1 MIAHF
6 DDFCL
11 WVYVLVDDM
20 CKELEGHLR
29 RPGPEPEC
37 SDSELIAIC
46 LIGEC
51 LGWDVESE
59 LLSHM
64 QAHRDKF
71 PIIPE
76 QSRFNRR
83 RRNLMWIINEMRR
96 MMLARMEIYRDAHC
110 VIDSL
115 PIPVVQFHL
124 APQARAKWSDW
135 GADFGPVPS
144 KKMMIFGF
152 KLHLLTTMGGLII
165 DFELAPA
172 NERDLA
178 IGRELLAEHD
188 NRIVIGDKA
197 YVSAPAAEEL
207 WQDNRIR
214 LLTKPRKN
222 QKKQI
227 SAFLSRLYDSV
238 RQIIE
243 TVTGQLN
250 AQFSIETNHAHTLR
264 GLCARLYTKL
274 TAHTLCIHI
283 DRLLGVP
290 DCLQIKQLA
299 FPN

>member
-20 CKELEGHLR
+20 CKELEEQLR

-51 LGWDVESE
+51 LGWDVETE

-64 QAHRDKF
+64 QAHKDKF
-71 PIIPE
+71 PILPE

-96 MMLARMEIYRDAHC
+96 MMLAQMELFRDEQC
-110 VIDSL
+110 VLDSM

-124 APQARAKWSDW
+124 APQSRGDW
-135 GADFGPVPS
+135 PVHGANYGKVSS
-144 KKMMIFGF
+144 KKMTIFGF
-152 KLHLLTTMGGLII
+152 KLHMLITMGGLIL

-172 NERDLA
+172 SVGDLA
-178 IGRELLAEHD
+178 IGRELLEEHD

-197 YVSAPAAEEL
+197 YVSAPVADEL
-207 WQDNRIR
+207 WQSNRIR
-214 LLTKPRKN
+214 LLTKPRSN

-227 SAFLSRLYDSV
+227 SASARRLYNSV

-243 TVTGQLN
+243 TVNSQLS
-250 AQFSIETNHAHTLR
+250 AQFSIETNHAHTYR

-274 TAHTLCIHI
+274 TAHTMCIYI
-283 DRLLGVP
+283 NRLLGVH
-290 DCLQIKQLA
+290 DFLQIKKLA

>member
-1 MIAHF
+1 MIAHL

-11 WVYVLVDDM
+11 WAYVLVDDM
-20 CKELEGHLR
+20 FQVVKADLR
-29 RPGPEPEC
+29 RPGPKPAC

-51 LGWDVESE
+51 LGWDVETE

-71 PIIPE
+71 PILPK

-96 MMLARMEIYRDAHC
+96 MMLAQMDLFGDEQC
-110 VIDSL
+110 VLDSM

-124 APQARAKWSDW
+124 APQSRGDWSAH
-135 GADFGPVPS
+135 GANYGKVSS
-144 KKMMIFGF
+144 KKMTVFGF
-152 KLHLLTTMGGLII
+152 KLHMLITIGGLIL

-172 NERDLA
+172 SVGDLA
-178 IGRELLAEHD
+178 IGRELLQEHC

-197 YVSAPAAEEL
+197 YISAAVADEL
-207 WQDNRIR
+207 WQHNRIR
-214 LLTKPRKN
+214 LLTKPRSN

-227 SAFLSRLYDSV
+227 SASARRLYDSV

-243 TVTGQLN
+243 TVNSQLG
-250 AQFSIETNHAHTLR
+250 AQFSIETNHAHTFR

-274 TAHTLCIHI
+274 TAHTLCIYI
-283 DRLLGVP
+283 NRLLGVH
-290 DCLQIKQLA
+290 DYLQIKKLA